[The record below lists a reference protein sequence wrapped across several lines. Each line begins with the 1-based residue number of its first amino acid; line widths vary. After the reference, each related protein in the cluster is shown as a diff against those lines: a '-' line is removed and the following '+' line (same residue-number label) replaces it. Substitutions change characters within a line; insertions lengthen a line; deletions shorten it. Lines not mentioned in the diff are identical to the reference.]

1 VRARGFVG
9 VEEAGGGAGFWFGDG
24 GHGRVIEGSTDRNE
38 TDS

>member
-1 VRARGFVG
+1 VHERGFVG
-9 VEEAGGGAGFWFGDG
+9 MEEARDGAGFWFGDG